1 MWSITHSLCLQ
12 HEFQLTHLR
21 PPTGPRHLGNTSYH
35 HLPLPD
41 ERANDHARLPRPVT
55 GESESVAEGKK
66 ERKASH
72 FRYPWQGTTSW
83 CHAARGHIV
92 LGRPYDASWAHH
104 RDVFR
109 EGRMCVFRGKY
120 LYVYKNMYLYC
131 FLKNISIRLESTR
144 ACSVHRLIYRCTRTN
159 PPSPCSLLR
168 YKTRPPPP
176 V

>member
-1 MWSITHSLCLQ
+1 MTMHAYRGRS
-12 HEFQLTHLR
+12 
-21 PPTGPRHLGNTSYH
+21 P
-35 HLPLPD
+35 
-41 ERANDHARLPRPVT
+41 ERANPLPRRR
-55 GESESVAEGKK
+55 KK

-83 CHAARGHIV
+83 CHAARGHIG

-131 FLKNISIRLESTR
+131 FLKKYFDSIGVDESMFGPPPNL
-144 ACSVHRLIYRCTRTN
+144 SMHPHQ